1 MLQKVINEVKNDEK
15 YIYEQIFKEFFFLS
29 YSSKQNINNEI
40 VKHINVALIE
50 LKKDINRKNIPK
62 NENPEK
68 IVKKILNFNNQQ
80 KGKGHHVC

>member
-15 YIYEQIFKEFFFLS
+15 YIYEQIFKEYFFI
-29 YSSKQNINNEI
+29 YSSNQNINNEI
-40 VKHINVALIE
+40 VEHINDALVE
-50 LKKDINRKNIPK
+50 LKKDINRKKIPK